1 MIWKSILNFQG
12 FPIVNP
18 HEFTKYKWERERNS
32 VQRRHLLPHCP
43 TALFLSHES
52 HFIWTHQCPVLGT
65 VTTQDPPTGWGLWS
79 PECSLC
85 LSDPFTTQQSPVM
98 QNSAWMSLAA
108 NCFVHTSK
116 VIIFPEVF
124 KPPKLDLFLRP
135 LTVTT
140 SPSSLHTFG
149 RCPRVLALHMG
160 VCHWC
165 CTLPYA
171 PSLSVKEAT
180 TSLLRCQIF

>member
-1 MIWKSILNFQG
+1 MNSQSINGNRKGTQCRD
-12 FPIVNP
+12 V
-18 HEFTKYKWERERNS
+18 TY
-32 VQRRHLLPHCP
+32 CP

-65 VTTQDPPTGWGLWS
+65 VTTQDPSTGWGLWS

-108 NCFVHTSK
+108 NCFIQTSK

-140 SPSSLHTFG
+140 CKIKQYRVIDFQQTNAWSMNFHFKMELWVRSKELQVQDKTITHKENDYILNTMADSDSWVSKLWSL
-149 RCPRVLALHMG
+149 
-160 VCHWC
+160 
-165 CTLPYA
+165 
-171 PSLSVKEAT
+171 
-180 TSLLRCQIF
+180 